1 MKALLVLLMLGAG
14 AESAPPAPKAGA
26 PSKPKAASPKPKA
39 ATPPPAPVP
48 PPSATPLSAYLPSEE
63 DEEAAALP
71 QPLLSSLPPDMKVP
85 PIYRQPFV
93 WDVPRTLD
101 IVDVPGVMLADG
113 IPVRLKAVRS
123 AEKVEPLIQH
133 IVDRWIEWGLYLPP
147 PEHQPQ
153 TLREATLT
161 AVDPERL
168 ITYTVIIQPNPD
180 GTTTLYLGE
189 ANMSRPPQ
197 AVSSVA
203 PLMPGAEGVLTS
215 ELEVVRSVNY
225 SVKVKEA
232 EVEAFYRVEL
242 KKLGF
247 KQVEPRRFQSQTEE
261 VELVLQTPK
270 AGTTSV
276 AVLRRTLAPGAAA
289 KPAGD

>member
-1 MKALLVLLMLGAG
+1 MKALLVVLMLGAG

-26 PSKPKAASPKPKA
+26 PSKPKAASPKTKAA
-39 ATPPPAPVP
+39 ATPPPAPP
-48 PPSATPLSAYLPSEE
+48 PLSSATPLSAYLPSVE
-63 DEEAAALP
+63 DEEEDAP
-71 QPLLSSLPPDMKVP
+71 PPSLLSLPPDMKVP

-93 WDVPRTLD
+93 WDIPRTLD
-101 IVDVPGVMLADG
+101 IVDVPGVMLANG

-133 IVDRWIEWGLYLPP
+133 VVDRWIEWGLYLPP

-168 ITYTVIIQPNPD
+168 ITYTVIVQPNPD

-203 PLMPGAEGVLTS
+203 PLMPGADGVLTS

-225 SVKVKEA
+225 SVKAKEA

-242 KKLGF
+242 GRLGF
-247 KQVEPRRFQSQTEE
+247 KQTEPRRFRSQTEE

-270 AGTTSV
+270 TGTTSV
-276 AVLRRTLAPGAAA
+276 AVLRRTLAPEDTA